1 MTASELLL
9 RAAHL
14 SAVLCAALLVVRAG
28 RLMARA
34 TRQPEVIGEI
44 VAGLL
49 VGPALVRLVG
59 PETFGTLLPVPV
71 LDGLKV
77 VSEVGLVLFMVGLAG
92 HLDTRAAGS
101 RAKPTWWLVAGS
113 FLPSFGAGMLLAGW
127 VLLTDDQAA
136 RGSAPLAS
144 FLLVVAVSMSIT
156 AVPVLARILDDRG
169 LVDTDTGRTTLL
181 AAVIIDCVAWLLL
194 PVAVGLSSGDAG
206 GFLRAAGVL
215 AAGTLAAVAV
225 RALLG
230 TPVLTRACARLPRAA
245 ALLLA
250 AFAVALAFTMQEY
263 GMTAIVGALLAGLAV
278 PHRRHPEW
286 QAPVASVTKAGHALV
301 PVFFVVSGIT
311 VLTDALRAAPLVLIG
326 LTVLLGVAGKA
337 GGGYL
342 GARLGRFGHFDA
354 LRAGALM
361 NTRGLTELIVLQL
374 GYSAGVLTGT
384 LYLALL
390 AMALVTTA
398 LTGPALLAIDRAEH
412 RRLPDRDAAPGLAPA
427 RGNVP

>member
-1 MTASELLL
+1 MTAPELLL

-14 SAVLCAALLVVRAG
+14 LAVLSAAVLVVRAG
-28 RLMARA
+28 RLTARA

-49 VGPALVRLVG
+49 VGPVLIRLAG
-59 PETFGTLLPVPV
+59 PETFHTLLPGPV
-71 LDGLKV
+71 LDDLKTL
-77 VSEVGLVLFMVGLAG
+77 SEVGLVLFMVGLAG
-92 HLDTRAAGS
+92 HLDTGAAGS
-101 RAKPTWWLVAGS
+101 RSKPTWWLVAGS
-113 FLPSFGAGMLLAGW
+113 FLPSFATGLLLAGW

-181 AAVIIDCVAWLLL
+181 AAVVIDCLAWLLL
-194 PVAVGLSSGDAG
+194 PVAVGLRSGDIG

-215 AAGTLAAVAV
+215 AAGILAAVAV

-230 TPVLTRACARLPRAA
+230 TRVLTRACARTPRAA

-250 AFAVALAFTMQEY
+250 AFAVALAFTMKEH

-278 PHRRHPEW
+278 PHRRHPAW
-286 QAPVASVTKAGHALV
+286 KPPVASVTKVGHALV
-301 PVFFVVSGIT
+301 PVFFVVSGVT
-311 VLTDALRAAPLVLIG
+311 VLTDALRSAPLVLIA
-326 LTVLLGVAGKA
+326 LTILLGITGKA
-337 GGGYL
+337 VGGYA
-342 GARLGRFGHFDA
+342 GARLGRYGHFDA

-384 LYLALL
+384 LYLSLL

>member
-1 MTASELLL
+1 MSAPELLL

-14 SAVLCAALLVVRAG
+14 LAVLSVAVLVVRAG

-49 VGPALVRLVG
+49 IGPVLLHLVG
-59 PETFGTLLPVPV
+59 PGTFRTLLPEPV
-71 LDGLKV
+71 LGDLRTI
-77 VSEVGLVLFMVGLAG
+77 SEVGLVLFMVGLAG
-92 HLDTRAAGS
+92 HLDTGS
-101 RAKPTWWLVAGS
+101 ARSRSKPTWWLVAGS
-113 FLPSFGAGMLLAGW
+113 FLPSFGAGLLLSGW
-127 VLLTDDQAA
+127 ILLTDDRAA
-136 RGSAPLAS
+136 RGTAPLAS

-181 AAVIIDCVAWLLL
+181 AAVVIDCLAWLLL
-194 PVAVGLSSGDAG
+194 PVAVGLRSGDLG
-206 GFLRAAGVL
+206 GFLKAAGVL
-215 AAGTLAAVAV
+215 TAGVLVAVAV

-230 TPVLTRACARLPRAA
+230 TRPLVRGCERAPRTAA
-245 ALLLA
+245 VLLA
-250 AFAVALAFTMQEY
+250 LFAVALAFAMKEH

-278 PHRRHPEW
+278 PRRHSRTW
-286 QAPVASVTKAGHALV
+286 RRPVAGVTAVGHGLV
-301 PVFFVVSGIT
+301 PVFFVVSGVT
-311 VLTDALRAAPLVLIG
+311 VLTDALASASSVLIA
-326 LTVLLGVAGKA
+326 LTVLLGIAGK
-337 GGGYL
+337 GIGGYA
-342 GARLGRFGHFDA
+342 GARLGRYGHFDS

-390 AMALVTTA
+390 VMALVTTA